1 MPRDEHRLSFMD
13 QTGLELMR
21 ATGRDQLIQC
31 VWVYEHPLD
40 MDGLERFHHNVA
52 ASYGNRL
59 IERSRLP
66 FGRPRWVRGDRS
78 QVPIR
83 VETRPRPRDEL
94 IEWADE
100 LACLPIDP
108 ENGPSWRLVVQPLA
122 DGSTAVSM
130 FGSHVIADGVG
141 AIRLVMDATEGRR
154 RDPGYLSHGARPA
167 LRGIVSDLCQ
177 AVRDIPETVRVLV
190 NAAAFVN
197 RGRRD
202 IARAVTSEPVAESAP
217 QPTVVVPAIAVFID
231 GDDWD
236 RRAKELGG
244 NSYSLL
250 AALTAKLG
258 ERMGR
263 QRAADGAVTLIIA
276 INVRESADDTRAI
289 ALTLAKASVDPAKVT
304 ADLSDLR
311 ARVRTAREKAK
322 SEPDPALEL
331 LGLIPWLPAAGV
343 KGIAE
348 LLFGYSEDVPVSCSN
363 LGDLP
368 PQLSRVDGT
377 DAEYVFIRAVDA
389 NVTERDLE
397 RSRGQLV
404 VVSGR
409 INGKVSISVEAYEVG
424 APNSKARLR
433 ELAHA
438 TLAEFQ
444 LAGVIE

>member
-1 MPRDEHRLSFMD
+1 MD

-31 VWVYEHPLD
+31 VWVYEHALD
-40 MDGLERFHHNVA
+40 MAGLERFHRAVS

-59 IERSRLP
+59 IERSPLP
-66 FGRPRWVRGDRS
+66 FGRPRWVRADRS

-94 IEWADE
+94 IDWADE
-100 LACLPIDP
+100 VASLPIDP
-108 ENGPSWRLVVQPLA
+108 EHGPSWRLVVQSLS

-141 AIRLVMDATEGRR
+141 AIRLILEATAGQG
-154 RDPGYLSHGARPA
+154 RDPGYLSRGARPV
-167 LRGIVSDLCQ
+167 LRGFASDLFQ
-177 AVRDIPETVRVLV
+177 AVRDIPETIRVLGKAV
-190 NAAAFVN
+190 MLAY
-197 RGRRD
+197 RSRPD
-202 IARAVTSEPVAESAP
+202 IVRAVSSKSTSTVAP
-217 QPTVVVPAIAVFID
+217 QPTVVVPAIAIFVD
-231 GDDWD
+231 GEEWD
-236 RRAKELGG
+236 RRANALGG
-244 NSYSLL
+244 NSYSLV
-250 AALTAKLG
+250 AAFAAKLG
-258 ERMGR
+258 ESMGR

-276 INVRESADDTRAI
+276 INVRETADDTRAI

-304 ADLSDLR
+304 VDLSDLR
-311 ARVRTAREKAK
+311 ARVRAARAKAK
-322 SEPDPALEL
+322 CEPDPALEL
-331 LGLIPWLPAAGV
+331 LGLIPWLPDAGV

-348 LLFGYSEDVPVSCSN
+348 LLFGYSEDLPVSCSN

-368 PQLSRVDGT
+368 PELSRVDGT

-389 NVTERDLE
+389 NVTQRDLE

-433 ELAHA
+433 DLATA
-438 TLAEFQ
+438 ILTDFQ
-444 LAGVIE
+444 LTGVIE